1 MLDIENLSRNE
12 QLFDGR
18 YRLLRTLS
26 TDGASA
32 DIWLALDVNTIN
44 GYAQYEEDTSVIDES
59 SGMLVAI
66 KIYRPKNALDIE
78 GEQRFREEFKIA
90 YNCHHSNL
98 LQPTGFNIYQ
108 GIPYLVLPY
117 CEAGSS
123 EQFIGKKLPDDK
135 IWKFILDVASGL
147 DRLHANQP
155 QIIHQD
161 IKPANILIDDNFN
174 FTITDFGIS
183 TKKTGGQE
191 NEYDEYNSGTMAY
204 MAPERFQNDADPIP
218 ESDIWAFGATLCE
231 ILTGQVPFGENGGLN
246 QKEKKV
252 AMPSLSELP
261 SSFRSLIRACLQED
275 PRKRPTARQIMEIA
289 QAKHYPGKSTKT
301 FAIIIACLLLLGAV
315 AYFIFMPEQNGPTTK
330 PVKKD
335 SVQVAY
341 NYAEVEKM
349 LLNENSCQKGLHLLD
364 SLIDQNDYQAIF
376 LKSRLYFDNSDERDE
391 LFYEEEWK
399 NMQQV
404 CKITSDNRKAHA
416 LLMRAFTLREDDPVL
431 LFQLG
436 LDFHAPGER
445 RGCEKKPEY
454 AVWCYTEAE
463 KALGDKTDAVSEDY
477 RQNIRDKK
485 ESLKDINPEKPQ

>member
-1 MLDIENLSRNE
+1 
-12 QLFDGR
+12 
-18 YRLLRTLS
+18 
-26 TDGASA
+26 
-32 DIWLALDVNTIN
+32 
-44 GYAQYEEDTSVIDES
+44 
-59 SGMLVAI
+59 
-66 KIYRPKNALDIE
+66 
-78 GEQRFREEFKIA
+78 
-90 YNCHHSNL
+90 
-98 LQPTGFNIYQ
+98 
-108 GIPYLVLPY
+108 
-117 CEAGSS
+117 
-123 EQFIGKKLPDDK
+123 
-135 IWKFILDVASGL
+135 
-147 DRLHANQP
+147 
-155 QIIHQD
+155 
-161 IKPANILIDDNFN
+161 
-174 FTITDFGIS
+174 
-183 TKKTGGQE
+183 
-191 NEYDEYNSGTMAY
+191 
-204 MAPERFQNDADPIP
+204 
-218 ESDIWAFGATLCE
+218 
-231 ILTGQVPFGENGGLN
+231 
-246 QKEKKV
+246 
-252 AMPSLSELP
+252 
-261 SSFRSLIRACLQED
+261 
-275 PRKRPTARQIMEIA
+275 MEIA

-477 RQNIRDKK
+477 RQKIRDKK